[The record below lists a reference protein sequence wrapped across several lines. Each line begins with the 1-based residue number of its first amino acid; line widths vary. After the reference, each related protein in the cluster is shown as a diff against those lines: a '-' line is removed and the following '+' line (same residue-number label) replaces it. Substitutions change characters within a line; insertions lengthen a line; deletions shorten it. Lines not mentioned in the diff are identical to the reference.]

1 MVAGVSGAFGLC
13 GRLRTGT
20 RCRREVVTKG
30 EVKHAPLGQ
39 VDGEDAGG
47 WVKA

>member
-1 MVAGVSGAFGLC
+1 MVAGVSGAFGHC

-20 RCRREVVTKG
+20 RCWREVVTKG
-30 EVKHAPLGQ
+30 EVELAPPGQ

-47 WVKA
+47 WVET